1 MGKKK
6 VRSLSCAG
14 NGRFPLTRVV
24 PQVTLTVNSTGL
36 VVREDNKTKKP
47 VATYPI
53 KKIQHRVVRSL
64 LCSVLLIRSCLLC

>member
-1 MGKKK
+1 
-6 VRSLSCAG
+6 
-14 NGRFPLTRVV
+14 VV

-64 LCSVLLIRSCLLC
+64 LCSVLLISSCLLC